1 MKIDIPRCLY
11 FFCSL
16 LAAIAAFIWGQPF
29 IHGNKDA
36 VNIIVT
42 VFSVLAGFLVGLI
55 TITGDP
61 SQMLAR
67 GNWRLTELNRVGVRQ
82 RLIRHR
88 WMFVLYLLTIV
99 LIFLSSLCGKMEVF
113 SLWIERLYLSFAV
126 LAFLLSFRLPW
137 TLTTAQMERYDE
149 VIEQQ
154 RREAGISS

>member
-1 MKIDIPRCLY
+1 MKTDYSRCLY

-16 LAAIAAFIWGQPF
+16 LAAIAAFVWGQPL
-29 IHGNKDA
+29 IHDNKEA

-61 SQMLAR
+61 SRVAAL
-67 GNWRLTELNRVGVRQ
+67 GSWRLTELNRVGVRQ
-82 RLIRHR
+82 RLVRHR

-99 LIFLSSLCGKMEVF
+99 LLFLSSLCREMEVF
-113 SLWIERLYLSFAV
+113 FSWIERLYFSFAV

-137 TLTTAQMERYDE
+137 TLTMAQMERYDE

>member
-11 FFCSL
+11 FLCSL
-16 LAAIAAFIWGQPF
+16 LAAIAAFIWGQPL
-29 IHGNKDA
+29 IHDNKEA

-61 SQMLAR
+61 SRVASR

-99 LIFLSSLCGKMEVF
+99 LIFLSSLCKEVETF
-113 SLWIERLYLSFAV
+113 SLWIERFYFSFAV
-126 LAFLLSFRLPW
+126 LAFSLSFRLPW
-137 TLTTAQMERYDE
+137 TLTAAQMERYDE

-154 RREAGISS
+154 RKEAGISS